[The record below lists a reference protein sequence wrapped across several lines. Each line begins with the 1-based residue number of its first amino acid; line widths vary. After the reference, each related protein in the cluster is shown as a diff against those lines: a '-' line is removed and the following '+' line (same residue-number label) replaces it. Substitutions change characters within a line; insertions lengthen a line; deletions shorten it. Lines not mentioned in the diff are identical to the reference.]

1 MSFSFLSSVGS
12 LVFHD
17 STLCSNFLRIDRI
30 SDSSVT
36 ADESCRARRVRSRTI
51 DQIDNR
57 ANTAKSTSHDFG
69 SKEFLGHAVY
79 YVTNPGNKEF
89 YLFHR
94 APLHYLTAS
103 RFSPLSSAIGHS
115 IAARCRGRTA
125 GVCTG
130 FAVRLASSV
139 NPLPP
144 QDEEGW
150 TAKWSIR

>member
-51 DQIDNR
+51 AQIENR

-69 SKEFLGHAVY
+69 SKEFWD
-79 YVTNPGNKEF
+79 T
-89 YLFHR
+89 LF
-94 APLHYLTAS
+94 TTS
-103 RFSPLSSAIGHS
+103 RIQETKSSICS
-115 IAARCRGRTA
+115 IAPPALLD
-125 GVCTG
+125 G
-130 FAVRLASSV
+130 FEVFAIV
-139 NPLPP
+139 
-144 QDEEGW
+144 
-150 TAKWSIR
+150 